1 MAAVTIAV
9 PVYNGEALIGEAL
22 RCLQDQTLHDLE
34 IIVLDNASTDR
45 TAGIAEEFAQR
56 DPRFRII
63 RQPFN
68 KGAVANFI
76 DGIAAANGE
85 FFAWRAFDDLSD
97 PNYFEI
103 LHAAL
108 LRAPHAALAVGTIQS
123 MDLDGGHKRI
133 RVLPKLSGHAA
144 LDLRTLFFGS
154 HAAWFY
160 GLWRRP
166 LLLPVFHKA
175 LEIFPEA
182 WGSDHLILFP
192 FLLERNICFDEDA
205 IFYQRLK
212 RSAADPRRKS
222 SVPASEMLRIRADF
236 GRACG
241 AFLDADETL
250 TTFERCVARCLLPF
264 YVNKRSYRLGL
275 IARGL
280 GDQPRCGL
288 RISVGGGV
296 GGCRRQMGRCRAR
309 GRGRLLRGG

>member
-1 MAAVTIAV
+1 MAVVTIAV

-22 RCLQDQTLHDLE
+22 RCLQDQSLRDLE

-45 TAGIAEEFAQR
+45 TADIAEEFAQS
-56 DPRFRII
+56 DPRFKII

-76 DGIAAANGE
+76 DGIAAASGE

-103 LHAAL
+103 LRAAL
-108 LRAPHAALAVGTIQS
+108 LRAPNAALAVGTIQS
-123 MDLDGGHKRI
+123 MDLDGGGKRI
-133 RVLPKLSGHAA
+133 RALPKLGGGATRDVWA
-144 LDLRTLFFGS
+144 LLFGS

-166 LLLPVFHKA
+166 LLLPMFHKA

-192 FLLERNICFDEDA
+192 FLLDRNICFDEDA

-212 RSAADPRRKS
+212 RSSESSRQKS
-222 SVPASEMLRIRADF
+222 SVPVSEMLRIRADF
-236 GRACG
+236 GRACR
-241 AFLDADETL
+241 AFLDADETM
-250 TTFERCVARCLLPF
+250 TPFER
-264 YVNKRSYRLGL
+264 
-275 IARGL
+275 
-280 GDQPRCGL
+280 
-288 RISVGGGV
+288 
-296 GGCRRQMGRCRAR
+296 
-309 GRGRLLRGG
+309 